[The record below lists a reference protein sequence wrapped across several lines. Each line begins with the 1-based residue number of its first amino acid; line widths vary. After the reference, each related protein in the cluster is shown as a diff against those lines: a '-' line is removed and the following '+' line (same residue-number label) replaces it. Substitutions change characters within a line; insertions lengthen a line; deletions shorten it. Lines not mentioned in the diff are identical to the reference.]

1 MNSIEEK
8 SSNWLSLLSKY
19 LKLASLRP
27 KNGLLLEWFEEFQ
40 AQKILYF
47 LYLAL
52 KSACFF
58 CILIYF
64 FCIYPVFQE
73 LPTHKPVN
81 YLMSGGEMGYLVG
94 SCILIDKGVPLDS
107 FLVAKTLKS
116 S

>member
-40 AQKILYF
+40 AQKILYS

-64 FCIYPVFQE
+64 F
-73 LPTHKPVN
+73 L
-81 YLMSGGEMGYLVG
+81 YL
-94 SCILIDKGVPLDS
+94 SCISRTTHSQACKLLDEWRRDGLPGG
-107 FLVAKTLKS
+107 FLYFN
-116 S
+116 